1 MLGRFNLTPPP
12 IDDSLSQMV
21 ESHRMKTGQD
31 YPAIL
36 MFGLWGTVDCSP
48 EVRLYAGYRYLEG
61 APEDG
66 PVWLEVAR
74 VHLEAGE
81 PERALAIVDELER
94 LESPGL
100 YPSLFSEDPEA
111 ERALIFAES
120 GKLEAALELFD
131 ALRSRY
137 DDSPVFA
144 YLLGTILHEK
154 GDFPAAAAAY
164 EEALEKLEDYR
175 REAEEEGLT
184 EELNVDFSEARRF
197 IDIAHRAAKK
207 DAAFTGER
215 PRDLSGFR
223 EE

>member
-1 MLGRFNLTPPP
+1 MLGRFNITPPP
-12 IDDSLSQMV
+12 IDDSLSRMV

-48 EVRLYAGYRYLEG
+48 EVRLYAGYRYLDG
-61 APEDG
+61 QPEDG
-66 PVWLEVAR
+66 PAWLEVAR

-81 PERALAIVDELER
+81 ADRARAIVDELER
-94 LESPGL
+94 LDSPGL
-100 YPSLFSEDPEA
+100 YPNLFSEDPEA
-111 ERALIFAES
+111 ERALIYAES
-120 GKLEAALELFD
+120 GQLETALELFD
-131 ALRSRY
+131 AMRARY

-144 YLLGTILHEK
+144 YLLGTVLHEK

-164 EEALEKLEDYR
+164 EEALEKLADYR
-175 REAEEEGLT
+175 REAEEEELT
-184 EELNVDFSEARRF
+184 EELNVDFPEAAGF
-197 IDIAHRAAKK
+197 IENALRAARS

-223 EE
+223 AE